1 MMSTSLLP
9 IGVLSFLYMGY
20 VFHMFMLARSR
31 TNPSM
36 VQAVTGQYIN
46 FFFLITYL
54 VLPSVSTKLLGAF
67 ACTNIDPDN
76 LLPGTPTYLT
86 NDMSIACTGPNN
98 HRYMFGVF
106 WAVAGIMIYP
116 VGVLYFY
123 WYTLNYNKA
132 DIISAHL
139 LTDGEEVT
147 GEGEENKEGGE
158 GKEGGGGEATGEAG
172 AGGGSRPSVN
182 EREKTGGEGGGGTE
196 AKEPRSNLN
205 PNSDPPDLPNDAS
218 PFELDGEGW
227 QVDRTATETRVRW
240 DTQVLPEGQR
250 DDDFYAQDINIR
262 ESHWNEPEAEVEN
275 REAADYERIM
285 KQRKGLMKYITVK
298 ELEFLHKNY
307 MGSAWYWEVVETT
320 RRLLL
325 TAGASIISPGSNEQV
340 VFMIVIALIY
350 IKLYAFCQPFI
361 NYEDDVLQEMS
372 QYQIFFTL
380 FIALLIK
387 VQAMVGGLYDTIFS
401 IALILVNLSTIIATV
416 MFTLKVTEL
425 LEARKMYAIKK
436 VAQKNAEEAARKM
449 RTAEEK
455 AASTLP
461 RYQDAVAAGAAMR
474 ERMFRQSLWRNEWPD
489 TDPVPDTLLGP
500 INRRQRDMYSIEL
513 PFPREFEHYDGD
525 DGAPNNG
532 PTTRYPNSRP
542 SSGSTNLAA
551 ASGGGGGGGS
561 QSGSSFWP
569 SLNLWDAASSSDGNS
584 ALPGWGGRS
593 TRRRTSNGSSVNATT
608 ANGNNRG
615 TAAEEQQQ
623 GGSGGWTDALGRYT
637 SFKL

>member
-1 MMSTSLLP
+1 MSTSLLP
-9 IGVLSFLYMGY
+9 IGVLAFLYMGY
-20 VFHMFMLARSR
+20 IFHMFMLARSR
-31 TNPSM
+31 TNPSY
-36 VQAVTGQYIN
+36 VQDVTGQYIN
-46 FFFLITYL
+46 FFFLITFL

-76 LLPGTPTYLT
+76 LVPGTPTYLT
-86 NDMSIACTGPNN
+86 NDFSIACTGPNN

-106 WAVAGIMIYP
+106 WAVAGIMVYP
-116 VGVLYFY
+116 VGILYFY
-123 WYTLNYNKA
+123 YYTLNYNKA

-139 LTDGEEVT
+139 LTDGEEEK
-147 GEGEENKEGGE
+147 GEGEEKNEGGE
-158 GKEGGGGEATGEAG
+158 GREAG
-172 AGGGSRPSVN
+172 ADGGPKPSGG
-182 EREKTGGEGGGGTE
+182 EREKVEMEGGKGTE
-196 AKEPRSNLN
+196 ASEPRIDPIPDPIND
-205 PNSDPPDLPNDAS
+205 PNA
-218 PFELDGEGW
+218 FELDGEGW
-227 QVDRTATETRVRW
+227 QVDRSVTEPRVRW

-262 ESHWNEPEAEVEN
+262 ESHWNEPEATVEN
-275 REAADYERIM
+275 REAADYERIL

-307 MGSAWYWEVVETT
+307 MGGAWYWEVVETI
-320 RRLLL
+320 RKLLL

-340 VFMIVIALIY
+340 VFMIVIALIF
-350 IKLYAFCQPFI
+350 IKLYAYCQPFI

-387 VQAMVGGLYDTIFS
+387 VQAMVGGLYDSIFA
-401 IALILVNLSTIIATV
+401 IALILINLSTIIATA
-416 MFTLKVTEL
+416 MFTLKITEM

-436 VAQKNAEEAARKM
+436 IAQKNAEEEARKM
-449 RTAEEK
+449 RVAEEK
-455 AASTLP
+455 AANTLP

-500 INRRQRDMYSIEL
+500 MNRRQRDMYSIEL

-525 DGAPNNG
+525 AGASNG
-532 PTTRYPNSRP
+532 PTRYSPTRPTSCRANV
-542 SSGSTNLAA
+542 A
-551 ASGGGGGGGS
+551 GGGGDGS

-569 SLNLWDAASSSDGNS
+569 TLNLWEAASSSDGNS
-584 ALPGWGGRS
+584 VLPGWGGRS
-593 TRRRTSNGSSVNATT
+593 TRRRTSNGSSINSRG
-608 ANGNNRG
+608 NGNNRG
-615 TAAEEQQQ
+615 TMAEQQQ
-623 GGSGGWTDALGRYT
+623 QQQQQEGGGGWNDALGRYT

>member
-20 VFHMFMLARSR
+20 IFHMFMLARSR
-31 TNPSM
+31 TNPTM

-76 LLPGTPTYLT
+76 LVPGTPTYLT

-123 WYTLNYNKA
+123 YYTLNYNKA

-139 LTDGEEVT
+139 LTDGEEAKE
-147 GEGEENKEGGE
+147 GGEEKKEGGE
-158 GKEGGGGEATGEAG
+158 GQEGKGKEGGDEAAGVSGG
-172 AGGGSRPSVN
+172 AGGASGA
-182 EREKTGGEGGGGTE
+182 GGRGTE
-196 AKEPRSNLN
+196 PSEPRSN
-205 PNSDPPDLPNDAS
+205 PIPDVLDDS
-218 PFELDGEGW
+218 TPFDLDGEGW
-227 QVDRTATETRVRW
+227 QVDRTVTEPRVRW
-240 DTQVLPEGQR
+240 DTQELPEGQR
-250 DDDFYAQDINIR
+250 DDEFYARDINIR
-262 ESHWNEPEAEVEN
+262 ESHWNEPETAVEN

-285 KQRKGLMKYITVK
+285 GQRKGLMKYITVK

-340 VFMIVIALIY
+340 VFMIVVALIY

-401 IALILVNLSTIIATV
+401 IALILVNLSTIIATA

-436 VAQKNAEEAARKM
+436 IAQKNAEEAARQT
-449 RTAEEK
+449 RAAEEK
-455 AASTLP
+455 SANTLP

-489 TDPVPDTLLGP
+489 SDPVPNTFLGP
-500 INRRQRDMYSIEL
+500 MNRRQRDMYSIEL

-525 DGAPNNG
+525 AGAPNG
-532 PTTRYPNSRP
+532 PTTRNVNARP
-542 SSGSTNLAA
+542 LSGSANLAA
-551 ASGGGGGGGS
+551 VGGGVGGGGGGGS
-561 QSGSSFWP
+561 QAGSTSFWP
-569 SLNLWDAASSSDGNS
+569 SLNLWGDAAASSSDGNS
-584 ALPGWGGRS
+584 VVHGWGGRS
-593 TRRRTSNGSSVNATT
+593 TRRRNSNGSSMNSA

-615 TAAEEQQQ
+615 TIAEQQQQQQQ
-623 GGSGGWTDALGRYT
+623 GGSGWSDALGRYT